1 MNNSVN
7 WIEYFLDSQSAE
19 EGASENT
26 ILAYRNDLCD
36 FSNWVEQNRLALSLI
51 TREAIESYLIYCVDQ
66 GLQQSTTV
74 RRMSAIR
81 QFYSF
86 LYEERLID
94 YNPSLKIRN
103 PKIVKPLPKTLSE
116 TEVEQMLEASKS
128 HGRGEADKCRNKC
141 LMELLYAT
149 GMRVSELVSLPEAS
163 ARGDPRMLLI
173 RGKGGK
179 ERMVPLSKSARRAV
193 QNWLEL
199 RDRMDVAAQKQGKKP
214 SQYLFPSRGKLG
226 HITRH
231 RFFGLIKEIA
241 AASGISP
248 SKVTPHVIR
257 HAFATHLLSNGAD
270 LISIQTMLGHSDIST
285 TEIYTHVLDE
295 RLKQLV
301 ENHHPL
307 AKSDQR
313 K

>member
-1 MNNSVN
+1 MSNSVN
-7 WIEYFLDSQSAE
+7 WIEYFLDSQAAE

-26 ILAYRNDLCD
+26 IMAYRNDLND
-36 FSNWVEQNRLALSLI
+36 FSDWVEKNGHELSLI
-51 TREAIESYLIYCVDQ
+51 TREAIESYLIYCIDH
-66 GLQQSTTV
+66 GLRQSTAA
-74 RRMSAIR
+74 RRLSAIR

-86 LYEERLID
+86 SYAERLMSC
-94 YNPSLKIRN
+94 NPSLKIRN
-103 PKIVKPLPKTLSE
+103 PKIQKPLPKTLSE
-116 TEVEQMLEASKS
+116 TEVEQMLEMSKS
-128 HGRGEADKCRNKC
+128 HGRGAADKCRNKC
-141 LMELLYAT
+141 LMELMYAT
-149 GMRVSELVSLPEAS
+149 GMRVSELVSLPAAS
-163 ARGDPRMLLI
+163 ARGDPQMLLV

-179 ERMVPLSKSARRAV
+179 ERMVPLSGSARLAV
-193 QNWLEL
+193 QNWLEH
-199 RDRMDVAAQKQGKKP
+199 RDRIDIDAQKRGKQP
-214 SQYLFPSRGKLG
+214 SRYLFPSRGKLG

-241 AASGISP
+241 SASGVSP

-270 LISIQTMLGHSDIST
+270 LISIQTMLGHSDVST

-295 RLKQLV
+295 RLKRLV

-307 AKSDQR
+307 AKSGMR